1 MKRPEITIPTLFG
14 ILITLGGLVT
24 GLWLMRNTTSFN
36 TSASIDEAPANIQI
50 TNVSDTAFSV
60 SWVTAKATSGYVK
73 YNEDRLA
80 SSELVVSDDRDQ
92 DKGSIG
98 SYFTHLVSVR
108 GLKASTN
115 YKIKI
120 GSGKSLGSESV
131 VTTGMTL
138 RNPPPA
144 DVVYGQ
150 IMTSGGDPAEGSL
163 VYVRLPGVVPQVAL
177 VKTSG
182 SWVVPLS
189 ISRTSDLTSFAS
201 YDKQSATADISVQAG
216 PLGTSNISV
225 VLSNARPM
233 APIVLGEKIE
243 KVVESTPIS
252 KFSDDALDAS
262 SQALESK
269 IKLNTIKPKVTGEAP
284 AGSEISIEINS
295 ENKIT
300 ATVKANNKGQF
311 DFKIPDGLEP
321 GEHTITVSTLVDGVI
336 QKVTR
341 TFIVEAAGTT
351 TLPTFA
357 ATPSAKLKPT
367 PTPKP
372 SPTPKA
378 RVAYPVEND
387 QPKSGN
393 LEFSLLLLLIGAML
407 ITTGL
412 FSFKNYGRSESS

>member
-1 MKRPEITIPTLFG
+1 M
-14 ILITLGGLVT
+14 
-24 GLWLMRNTTSFN
+24 
-36 TSASIDEAPANIQI
+36 
-50 TNVSDTAFSV
+50 
-60 SWVTAKATSGYVK
+60 
-73 YNEDRLA
+73 
-80 SSELVVSDDRDQ
+80 
-92 DKGSIG
+92 
-98 SYFTHLVSVR
+98 
-108 GLKASTN
+108 
-115 YKIKI
+115 
-120 GSGKSLGSESV
+120 
-131 VTTGMTL
+131 
-138 RNPPPA
+138 
-144 DVVYGQ
+144 
-150 IMTSGGDPAEGSL
+150 
-163 VYVRLPGVVPQVAL
+163 
-177 VKTSG
+177 
-182 SWVVPLS
+182 
-189 ISRTSDLTSFAS
+189 
-201 YDKQSATADISVQAG
+201 
-216 PLGTSNISV
+216 
-225 VLSNARPM
+225 
-233 APIVLGEKIE
+233 
-243 KVVESTPIS
+243 
-252 KFSDDALDAS
+252 DAS

>member
-243 KVVESTPIS
+243 KVV
-252 KFSDDALDAS
+252 KAHL
-262 SQALESK
+262 SQSF
-269 IKLNTIKPKVTGEAP
+269 
-284 AGSEISIEINS
+284 
-295 ENKIT
+295 
-300 ATVKANNKGQF
+300 Q
-311 DFKIPDGLEP
+311 
-321 GEHTITVSTLVDGVI
+321 
-336 QKVTR
+336 
-341 TFIVEAAGTT
+341 TT
-351 TLPTFA
+351 HWTHR
-357 ATPSAKLKPT
+357 
-367 PTPKP
+367 PKP
-372 SPTPKA
+372 WSQK
-378 RVAYPVEND
+378 
-387 QPKSGN
+387 
-393 LEFSLLLLLIGAML
+393 
-407 ITTGL
+407 
-412 FSFKNYGRSESS
+412 

>member
-14 ILITLGGLVT
+14 IMITLGGLVT

-36 TSASIDEAPANIQI
+36 TSASIDETPTNIQI
-50 TNVSDTAFSV
+50 TNISDTAFSV
-60 SWVTAKATSGYVK
+60 SWVTAKATSGFVK
-73 YNEDRLA
+73 YGD
-80 SSELVVSDDRDQ
+80 LVVSDDRDQ
-92 DKGSIG
+92 DRGSIG
-98 SYFTHLVSVR
+98 SYFTHLVSIR

-216 PLGTSNISV
+216 PLGTSSQSV
-225 VLSNARPM
+225 VLSNARPLAQITLGQTL
-233 APIVLGEKIE
+233 APTPIP
-243 KVVESTPIS
+243 ESTPIS
-252 KFSDDALDAS
+252 KFSDDSLDAS
-262 SQALESK
+262 VSATPSK
-269 IKLNTIKPKVTGEAP
+269 IKLNTIKPNVSGEAP
-284 AGSEISIEINS
+284 AGSEINIEINS
-295 ENKIT
+295 ENQIK
-300 ATVKANNKGQF
+300 ATVKTNKKGQYN
-311 DFKIPDGLEP
+311 FKIPDGLEP

-341 TFIVEAAGTT
+341 TFTVEAAGTT
-351 TLPTFA
+351 TLPVFS

-367 PTPKP
+367 PTPI
-372 SPTPKA
+372 A
-378 RVAYPVEND
+378 RVALPVTND

-393 LEFSLLLLLIGAML
+393 FEFSLLLLSLGAIL
-407 ITTGL
+407 ITSGV
-412 FSFKNYGRSESS
+412 FGFKNYE